1 MHRRRCEGMTRLTD
15 ASVIRALARKEKL
28 EREIELHG
36 RAIET
41 PQRELEERQIELH
54 DLDTFLEL
62 YARFS
67 EDDDL
72 HGDEDITGTANQQ
85 PDAPEFVEE
94 DFLVMVLFLENN
106 SKRILVRYCLSM
118 ATNEERQ
125 IIKKFRSSGLRV
137 GGTNELKFWSKN
149 LERQTCIH

>member
-94 DFLVMVLFLENN
+94 DSSSNGSISREQFE
-106 SKRILVRYCLSM
+106 
-118 ATNEERQ
+118 ADTRQ
-125 IIKKFRSSGLRV
+125 IL
-137 GGTNELKFWSKN
+137 
-149 LERQTCIH
+149 LEHGHQ